1 MMEELCRKNP
11 PCKIGSE
18 RHRSCVMG
26 REPLNE
32 IFFGFRA
39 SRLGQG
45 LQFPSHV
52 PLCEALSY
60 TYRNKS
66 TDVFSNLQLLSMH
79 RTKHAKQT
87 DLSEITR
94 LASEEQEALSHL
106 AKLLRGFPAYSEY
119 LDYRIKKYGEDRNP
133 NRPLFNETEV
143 MRLLFYNNLNALKLE
158 RVSREFRTVVSD
170 GGKVQF
176 KKLKSL
182 FIAESRL
189 VTSGQRLDEEH
200 MFEDVIAPFERE

>member
-1 MMEELCRKNP
+1 
-11 PCKIGSE
+11 
-18 RHRSCVMG
+18 
-26 REPLNE
+26 
-32 IFFGFRA
+32 
-39 SRLGQG
+39 
-45 LQFPSHV
+45 
-52 PLCEALSY
+52 
-60 TYRNKS
+60 
-66 TDVFSNLQLLSMH
+66 LSMH